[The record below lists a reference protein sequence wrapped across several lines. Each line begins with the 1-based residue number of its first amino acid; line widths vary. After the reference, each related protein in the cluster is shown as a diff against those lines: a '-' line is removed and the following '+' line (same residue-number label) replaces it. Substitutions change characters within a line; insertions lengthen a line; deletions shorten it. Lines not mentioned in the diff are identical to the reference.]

1 VGPDVHLEQ
10 LAGGDALGEAP
21 VWDAARHRLI
31 WSDIL
36 SRAVYEYGRD
46 GAGRAVLHSA
56 VTAYGLVLNRDGAL
70 VCSGPGGLGYLA
82 AGNGLQPAAA
92 GNGLEPAVAGNDLEP
107 AVAGNDLEPAV
118 AGNDLEPA
126 VAGNDLL
133 PLDVPGLP
141 PLVAFNDL
149 CADAR
154 GRIYTGSIYWAHDH
168 IARPGDVYLVGPD
181 GASVVDDGIS
191 LSNGLGLSPDGRTL
205 YLTDSFARTIFA
217 YTVDPGSG
225 ALSGKRVFAAIPAG
239 DGMPDG
245 LAVDADGHVWSAL
258 WYAGQLL
265 RLDPDGRPRQRLELP
280 VRQVASLAFGGPDLD
295 ELYITTAS
303 NPFVSALSP
312 PGYDYG
318 AANQGG
324 PLYRARPGV
333 AGCPKAAAAFG
344 SPTGPDLP
352 GSLLPGPHTPSG
364 RPPRRMKGEAHASS
378 GA

>member
-1 VGPDVHLEQ
+1 VGPGVHLEQ
-10 LAGGDALGEAP
+10 LADGDALGEAP

-31 WSDIL
+31 WSDLL
-36 SRAVYEYGRD
+36 SQLVYQYGQD
-46 GAGRAVLHSA
+46 GTGRAGRSVLHSGI
-56 VTAYGLVLNRDGAL
+56 TAYGLVLNRDGAL
-70 VCSGPGGLGYLA
+70 VSSGPGGLRYLA
-82 AGNGLQPAAA
+82 AA
-92 GNGLEPAVAGNDLEP
+92 GGCSMPAVAGGGLMP
-107 AVAGNDLEPAV
+107 AVAGGGLMPAV
-118 AGNDLEPA
+118 AGGGP
-126 VAGNDLL
+126 L

-141 PLVAFNDL
+141 PSVAFNDL

-168 IARPGDVYLVGPD
+168 VARLGDVYLVGPG
-181 GASVVDDGIS
+181 GASIVDDGIS

-217 YTVDPGSG
+217 YAVDPDSG

-258 WYAGQLL
+258 WYGG
-265 RLDPDGRPRQRLELP
+265 RLVRYDPDGRPQRRLELP

-303 NPFVSALSP
+303 SPFVSALSP

-318 AANQGG
+318 AGNQGG

-333 AGCPKAAAAFG
+333 AGCPKAAAAFDAPTGANLAGAHLAGTNLAG
-344 SPTGPDLP
+344 SPT
-352 GSLLPGPHTPSG
+352 SSG
-364 RPPRRMKGEAHASS
+364 RPPRRKKGEAHAGS

>member
-1 VGPDVHLEQ
+1 MGPDVHLEQ

-21 VWDAARHRLI
+21 VWDAARHRLV

-36 SRAVYEYGRD
+36 SQVVYEYGRD

-70 VCSGPGGLGYLA
+70 ISSGPGGLGYLA
-82 AGNGLQPAAA
+82 AGDGLQ
-92 GNGLEPAVAGNDLEP
+92 
-107 AVAGNDLEPAV
+107 
-118 AGNDLEPA
+118 
-126 VAGNDLL
+126 

-141 PLVAFNDL
+141 PVAFNDL

-168 IARPGDVYLVGPD
+168 IARPGEVYLVGPD

-225 ALSGKRVFAAIPAG
+225 ALSGKRIFAAVPAG

-245 LAVDADGHVWSAL
+245 LAVDAEGHVWSAL
-258 WYAGQLL
+258 WYAGQLV

-344 SPTGPDLP
+344 TPTSTDE
-352 GSLLPGPHTPSG
+352 G
-364 RPPRRMKGEAHASS
+364 RGTCR
-378 GA
+378 